1 MTAHLPLQTIGLLDR
16 THNYSI
22 NNSNMCTLM
31 HLFDSYLSQIRTHL
45 ILNILSSRASSILG
59 MHASTIRGFCRSC
72 KALFYRKAHCHSCYC
87 MNYPTDSMAGSIEK
101 FFPEIRGIYSLLLRS
116 ANDLP
121 NSNFSTL
128 NNHNLKNRPFINP
141 SRGRSIR
148 QGGRLG
154 DTYRRYQH
162 VIKYI
167 N

>member
-1 MTAHLPLQTIGLLDR
+1 MTAHLPLLTIGLLDR

-22 NNSNMCTLM
+22 NISNICTLL
-31 HLFDSYLSQIRTHL
+31 HLFDSYLFQIKTHL
-45 ILNILSSRASSILG
+45 ILNILPNRASFILG
-59 MHASTIRGFCRSC
+59 IHASTIRGFCRSC
-72 KALFYRKAHCHSCYC
+72 RALFYRKSHYHSCHC
-87 MNYPTDSMAGSIEK
+87 MYYPTGSKAGSIEN

-116 ANDLP
+116 ANDHP

-154 DTYRRYQH
+154 DTYRRYKTCH
-162 VIKYI
+162 
-167 N
+167 

>member
-1 MTAHLPLQTIGLLDR
+1 MTAHLPLLTIGLLDS

-22 NNSNMCTLM
+22 NISNICTLL
-31 HLFDSYLSQIRTHL
+31 HLFDSYLSQIKTHL
-45 ILNILSSRASSILG
+45 ILNILPNRASFILG
-59 MHASTIRGFCRSC
+59 IHASTIRGFCRSC
-72 KALFYRKAHCHSCYC
+72 RALFYRKANCHSCYG
-87 MNYPTDSMAGSIEK
+87 MNYPPGSKAVGIER

-121 NSNFSTL
+121 DSNFSTL
-128 NNHNLKNRPFINP
+128 NNRNLKNRPFINP

>member
-1 MTAHLPLQTIGLLDR
+1 MTAHLPLLTIGLLDR

-22 NNSNMCTLM
+22 NISNICTLL
-31 HLFDSYLSQIRTHL
+31 HLFDSYLFQIKTHL
-45 ILNILSSRASSILG
+45 ILNILPNRASFILG
-59 MHASTIRGFCRSC
+59 IHASTIRGFCRSYR
-72 KALFYRKAHCHSCYC
+72 ALIYRKAHYHSCYC
-87 MNYPTDSMAGSIEK
+87 MNYPTDSMAGGIEK
-101 FFPEIRGIYSLLLRS
+101 FFPEIRGIYSLPLRS
-116 ANDLP
+116 ANDHP